1 MSAQYWVRYASGQ
14 VSEQPVPHD
23 AVVQM
28 LQSNAGVVAVCSVG
42 AQEWIPASNFLP
54 PGTGPTGKP
63 AVVDKIGPTDVVKAV
78 VLGFLCGIGAIA
90 AGVIA
95 LVRGRVKE
103 GLLYLGCGFACSL
116 IVGAV
121 FLSRPSRGSVGTTS
135 TTDSGSSRSASRPT
149 EQVVEVTDIAK
160 FVKDYSD
167 NELASDNSY
176 KGKLVKVTGTVETV
190 SKDILDKPYVI
201 LGSGAALEVVSV
213 QCSLD
218 DRSVQAAAALKKGQ
232 RSTVIGRVSGR
243 MMNVQMVDCVIQ

>member
-42 AQEWIPASNFLP
+42 AQEWIPAASFLP
-54 PGTGPTGKP
+54 PAAAPVGKP
-63 AVVDKIGPTDVVKAV
+63 AVVDKIGPSDVVKAV
-78 VLGFLCGIGAIA
+78 ALGFLCGIGAIA

-95 LVRGRVKE
+95 LVRGRKRE
-103 GLLYLGCGFACSL
+103 GALYLGCGFACSL
-116 IVGAV
+116 IV
-121 FLSRPSRGSVGTTS
+121 FSIFISRPSRSSTS
-135 TTDSGSSRSASRPT
+135 TSSQTSSGSSARPS
-149 EQVVEVTDIAK
+149 EQIIEVPDIAK

-176 KGKLVKVTGTVETV
+176 KGKLVKVTGTVGTV

-201 LGSGAALEVVSV
+201 LGSGGAFEVISV

-218 DRSVQAAAALKKGQ
+218 DSSVKEAASLKKGQ
-232 RSTVIGRVSGR
+232 RVTVVGRVSGR
-243 MMNVQMVDCVIQ
+243 MMNVQVSDCVIQ